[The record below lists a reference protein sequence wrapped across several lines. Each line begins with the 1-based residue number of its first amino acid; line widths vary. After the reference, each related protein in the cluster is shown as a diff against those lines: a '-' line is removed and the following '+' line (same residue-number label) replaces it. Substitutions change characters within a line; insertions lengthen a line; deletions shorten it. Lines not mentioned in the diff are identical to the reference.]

1 MQPQALNSPAEPV
14 YPPVATPLTTGRRG
28 PVAKR
33 RFQKGC
39 FVTEAGGYYSIY
51 YSDAQSPD
59 GVTTSKRV
67 RQFLGSVNQIS
78 ERAARRE
85 HDRIMQDVN
94 RRRGSVASAYRGQTF
109 ADAVRL
115 WRKQVAP
122 NLSPATVRARES
134 AFKLHI
140 LPRFRSS
147 EPAGGDG
154 ARKPRN
160 RYNRTNWYSKGK
172 LSILF

>member
-59 GVTTSKRV
+59 GATTSKRV

-115 WRKQVAP
+115 WRKQDAAGYVFP
-122 NLSPATVRARES
+122 TSGSKTLSLALCKRPTFHSLLVS
-134 AFKLHI
+134 
-140 LPRFRSS
+140 
-147 EPAGGDG
+147 
-154 ARKPRN
+154 KPRKSST
-160 RYNRTNWYSKGK
+160 RQKSRTK
-172 LSILF
+172 LFSALRGTRV